1 MKKAICVLLSATTF
15 ISSPLYADKCL
26 DVYQEQINE
35 TWETGAAV
43 EDSNFTAISTS
54 MIGWG
59 IGLAI
64 GIAIL
69 ACVIH
74 QSKK

>member
-1 MKKAICVLLSATTF
+1 MKKAICVLLSITTL
-15 ISSPLYADKCL
+15 ISPLSANKCL

-35 TWETGAAV
+35 TWETGSAV
-43 EDSNFTAISTS
+43 EDSNFTSISTS

-59 IGLAI
+59 IGLAV
-64 GIAIL
+64 GIVVL

>member
-1 MKKAICVLLSATTF
+1 MKKAICALLSVTTL

-26 DVYQEQINE
+26 DVYQQEINE
-35 TWETGAAV
+35 VWETGAAV

-64 GIAIL
+64 GIVVL

-74 QSKK
+74 QSRK

>member
-1 MKKAICVLLSATTF
+1 MKKVICVFLSITL

-26 DVYQEQINE
+26 DVYQQEINE
-35 TWETGAAV
+35 VWETGAAV

-64 GIAIL
+64 GIVIL

-74 QSKK
+74 QSRK

>member
-1 MKKAICVLLSATTF
+1 LSITTL
-15 ISSPLYADKCL
+15 ISSPLHANKCL

-64 GIAIL
+64 GIVVL

>member
-1 MKKAICVLLSATTF
+1 MKKAICALLSVTL

-26 DVYQEQINE
+26 DVYQQQINE

-59 IGLAI
+59 ICLAI
-64 GIAIL
+64 GIVVL

-74 QSKK
+74 QSTK

>member
-1 MKKAICVLLSATTF
+1 MKKAICALLSVTL

-26 DVYQEQINE
+26 NVYQQQIDE

-59 IGLAI
+59 ICLAI
-64 GIAIL
+64 GIVVL

>member
-1 MKKAICVLLSATTF
+1 MKKAICVLLSVTTL
-15 ISSPLYADKCL
+15 INPLCANKCL
-26 DVYQEQINE
+26 DVYQEQTNE
-35 TWETGAAV
+35 TWETGSAV

-64 GIAIL
+64 GIVIL

>member
-1 MKKAICVLLSATTF
+1 MKKAICILLSITTLT
-15 ISSPLYADKCL
+15 SPLCANKCL

-35 TWETGAAV
+35 VWETGAAV

-59 IGLAI
+59 IGLAV
-64 GIAIL
+64 GIVVL

>member
-1 MKKAICVLLSATTF
+1 MKKAICAFLSITTI
-15 ISSPLYADKCL
+15 ISSPLYSNKCL
-26 DVYQEQINE
+26 DVYQQEINE
-35 TWETGAAV
+35 VWETGAAV

-64 GIAIL
+64 GIVIL